1 MIEGIDLRAR
11 NLDTLDAIR
20 KGAIDYYATIR
31 SLYRQHR
38 NDAIKNGENPD
49 APVSS
54 LPYQSSGPQLSQT
67 N

>member
-1 MIEGIDLRAR
+1 MRVAVIEGIDLRAR

-38 NDAIKNGENPD
+38 KRRDQEWRNSGMRRYLA
-49 APVSS
+49 S
-54 LPYQSSGPQLSQT
+54 LPSSGRS
-67 N
+67 